1 MEMMRMKISKNKP
14 IILIS
19 GIFCSVF
26 LLFLSVVTLKEISE
40 EAIDLEGSMIEVI
53 DYHSSSSK
61 SGLRYNSISTDS
73 VSTGVSHEVD
83 EEEYF

>member
-1 MEMMRMKISKNKP
+1 MEMTRMKISKYKP
-14 IILIS
+14 IILVS

-26 LLFLSVVTLKEISE
+26 LLFLSVVTLKDISK
-40 EAIDLEGSMIEVI
+40 EAIDLKNPIIEVVE
-53 DYHSSSSK
+53 YHSASSSS
-61 SGLRYNSISTDS
+61 GLKYNSVSIDS